1 VFTDR
6 NFNRCPHCLVHG
18 APALLHR
25 LREGLPM
32 ISRSDGETF
41 HLVLADRP
49 LPYPIERSAGPTRRI
64 SVCLC
69 YCHIGRS
76 TETYCS
82 IVILRA
88 SQTNRPSI
96 FRMIVAGWTIFTSSF
111 PALATR
117 PRSSRLRISRSH
129 FFAPRKCWLTMLGV
143 STTRFSSAHTAKRR
157 NCAMLHASGVA
168 LPVPAPN
175 TKWEAVGSA

>member
-1 VFTDR
+1 
-6 NFNRCPHCLVHG
+6 
-18 APALLHR
+18 
-25 LREGLPM
+25 M

-76 TETYCS
+76 AETYCS

-96 FRMIVAGWTIFTSSF
+96 FRMIETVA
-111 PALATR
+111 
-117 PRSSRLRISRSH
+117 
-129 FFAPRKCWLTMLGV
+129 
-143 STTRFSSAHTAKRR
+143 
-157 NCAMLHASGVA
+157 AMLAAGLSGCGRLDGFYEF
-168 LPVPAPN
+168 LP
-175 TKWEAVGSA
+175 GSANPTALKRS